1 MRTFNP
7 FAPPIIPRDSA
18 LPSRR
23 HSMDREPDAEEEEA
37 SKAEQ
42 RGRERIRGNSTTS
55 AAPNATS
62 VTGASARKAKGA
74 S

>member
-23 HSMDREPDAEEEEA
+23 HSMDREPDAEEEKA
-37 SKAEQ
+37 SKAE

-55 AAPNATS
+55 ALPNATS